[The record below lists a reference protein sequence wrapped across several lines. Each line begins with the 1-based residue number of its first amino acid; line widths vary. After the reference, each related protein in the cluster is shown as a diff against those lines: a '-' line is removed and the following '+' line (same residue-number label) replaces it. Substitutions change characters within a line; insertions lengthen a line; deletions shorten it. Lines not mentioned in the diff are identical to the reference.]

1 MQAVRKV
8 AEYISQYEPVFL
20 YLYNKQHKLNQAK
33 ELNDAKQ
40 KLSKSKRRIDELDTL
55 IERIYEDNV
64 LGKISD
70 ERFARMSA
78 NYEAEQK
85 SLISEVDETE
95 ELIAKSELNKV
106 DLKVFLRE
114 IRKCTDIKEL
124 TPTIVNT
131 LIKRIDLHNPEIIEG
146 HKKVKVD
153 ISFTA
158 AGLISIPDEKELLH
172 LMNEIRNEKSA

>member
-1 MQAVRKV
+1 MIKFFISCCTTNRFYAIILNISADKHNNFSCITCTIHYIRNVVLEEIVLQTIRKV

-40 KLSKSKRRIDELDTL
+40 KLTKSKKRIDELDTL
-55 IERIYEDNV
+55 IE
-64 LGKISD
+64 
-70 ERFARMSA
+70 
-78 NYEAEQK
+78 
-85 SLISEVDETE
+85 
-95 ELIAKSELNKV
+95 
-106 DLKVFLRE
+106 
-114 IRKCTDIKEL
+114 
-124 TPTIVNT
+124 
-131 LIKRIDLHNPEIIEG
+131 RIDLHNPEIIEG

-172 LMNEIRNEKSA
+172 LMNEIRNEKSV

>member
-1 MQAVRKV
+1 MGNKTGITLEEALKMLEVANSIIQSQQKEITDQQIKIDAQKV
-8 AEYISQYEPVFL
+8 LIQ
-20 YLYNKQHKLNQAK
+20 KK
-33 ELNDAKQ
+33 EEE
-40 KLSKSKRRIDELDTL
+40 LSKT
-55 IERIYEDNV
+55 
-64 LGKISD
+64 
-70 ERFARMSA
+70 
-78 NYEAEQK
+78 Q
-85 SLISEVDETE
+85 T
-95 ELIAKSELNKV
+95 
-106 DLKVFLRE
+106 
-114 IRKCTDIKEL
+114 EL

>member
-1 MQAVRKV
+1 MLEEIVLQTIRKV

-40 KLSKSKRRIDELDTL
+40 KLTKSKKRIDELDTL
-55 IERIYEDNV
+55 IE
-64 LGKISD
+64 
-70 ERFARMSA
+70 
-78 NYEAEQK
+78 
-85 SLISEVDETE
+85 
-95 ELIAKSELNKV
+95 
-106 DLKVFLRE
+106 
-114 IRKCTDIKEL
+114 
-124 TPTIVNT
+124 
-131 LIKRIDLHNPEIIEG
+131 RIDLHNPEIIEG